1 MTSYSETRRQI
12 VHIAMAAFALLLPY
26 LTWPQAAGL
35 AGAALVFNAIA
46 LGRVAP
52 AIIRETDK
60 RGMRAGVLYYP
71 LSILGLILIFRQHL
85 HFVAAA
91 WGVMAFGDGFA
102 TLIGK
107 SLGGPALPWN
117 REKTWS
123 GLFAFVVCGA
133 IGAVA
138 LSYWFWIIAA
148 SPSIIGSRI
157 IPVNERE
164 LGMLAGI
171 PPHWNFTFWAPI
183 AAAVVAG
190 LVETLPIKLDDNI
203 SVPATA
209 GAAMW
214 FLYQLNRI
222 GLVDTLA
229 MDLATGLLISFPIA
243 LLALRVGNITI
254 GGAITGVVFAAI
266 IYAGFYLGGLVVL
279 AIALAFTIASSRIDR
294 SKAPQR
300 EAARGERR
308 GVGNIVANCLVG
320 TLGAMLE
327 VFSFNWGS
335 ELAAVWLVAGIVA
348 GASDSVASEVGKAWG
363 GTPRAFPTWR
373 PVPAGTP
380 GAISFVGTAAG
391 VAAATIM
398 AAAAVAMWLIPARLV
413 APVVAACTVGAF
425 AESALSTRF
434 EADGVLDNNTLNF
447 LNTAIAAGLAVWSA
461 RELLA
466 WAA

>member
-52 AIIRETDK
+52 AIMREGEK
-60 RGMRAGVLYYP
+60 RGFRAGVLYYP
-71 LSILGLILIFRQHL
+71 LSILILILIFRARL
-85 HFVAAA
+85 DFVAAA

-102 TLIGK
+102 TLAGK
-107 SLGGPALPWN
+107 LRGGPRLPWN
-117 REKTWS
+117 QDKTWS
-123 GLFAFVVCGA
+123 GLVAFMLFGA
-133 IGAVA
+133 LGAVG
-138 LSYWFWIIAA
+138 LSVWFLMNAEPP
-148 SPSIIGSRI
+148 PSELVI
-157 IPVNERE
+157 IPLNVQV
-164 LGMLAGI
+164 I
-171 PPHWNFTFWAPI
+171 PWWMAMVAAPV
-183 AAAVVAG
+183 AAAVVAAF
-190 LVETLPIKLDDNI
+190 VETIPIKLDDNV

-209 GAAMW
+209 GAVLW
-214 FLYQLNRI
+214 FFYQFNWI
-222 GLVDTLA
+222 GPFDTLA
-229 MDLATGLLISFPIA
+229 ADLATGLLVSIPIA

-254 GGAITGVVFAAI
+254 GGAITGAVFAAI

-279 AIALAFTIASSRIDR
+279 AIALALTIASSRINR
-294 SKAPQR
+294 SKAPRR

-308 GVGNIVANCLVG
+308 GVGNIIANCLVG

-327 VFSFNWGS
+327 VFSFNGGS

-348 GASDSVASEVGKAWG
+348 GASDTVASEVGKAWG

-373 PVPAGTP
+373 AVPAGTP

-447 LNTAIAAGLAVWSA
+447 LNTAIAAGLAVWWA

-466 WAA
+466 RAA

>member
-1 MTSYSETRRQI
+1 VTSYSETRRQI

-46 LGRVAP
+46 LGRLAP
-52 AIIRETDK
+52 AIIREADK
-60 RGMRAGVLYYP
+60 RGIRAGVLYYP
-71 LSILGLILIFRQHL
+71 LSILVLILIFRRHL
-85 HFVAAA
+85 DFVAAA

-102 TLIGK
+102 TLAGK
-107 SLGGPALPWN
+107 LFGGPRLPWN
-117 REKTWS
+117 LEKTWS
-123 GLFAFVVCGA
+123 GLIAFVVCGA

-138 LSYWFWIIAA
+138 LSTWFWLWH
-148 SPSIIGSRI
+148 SP
-157 IPVNERE
+157 
-164 LGMLAGI
+164 L
-171 PPHWNFTFWAPI
+171 PPFATPQSHWDFRFWTPI

-190 LVETLPIKLDDNI
+190 LVETIPIKLDDNI

-209 GAAMW
+209 GAVMW
-214 FLYQLNRI
+214 FVYQINRI
-222 GLVDTLA
+222 GPFDTLA
-229 MDLATGLLISFPIA
+229 MDLATGLLISIPIA

-254 GGAITGVVFAAI
+254 GGAITGVVFAVI

-279 AIALAFTIASSRIDR
+279 AIALALTIASSRISR

-300 EAARGERR
+300 EGARGERR
-308 GVGNIVANCLVG
+308 GVGNIIANCLVG
-320 TLGAMLE
+320 TLGALLE

-348 GASDSVASEVGKAWG
+348 GASDTVASEVGKTWG
-363 GTPRAFPTWR
+363 GTPRSFPTWR
-373 PVPAGTP
+373 AVPAGTP
-380 GAISFVGTAAG
+380 GAISFAGTAAG
-391 VAAATIM
+391 IAAATIM
-398 AAAAVAMWLIPARLV
+398 SGAAVAMWLIPVRLV

-447 LNTAIAAGLAVWSA
+447 LNTAIAAGLAVWWA

-466 WAA
+466 WSA

>member
-26 LTWPQAAGL
+26 LTWPEAAGL

-52 AIIRETDK
+52 AIMRETDK
-60 RGMRAGVLYYP
+60 RGIRAGVLYYP
-71 LSILGLILIFRQHL
+71 LSILTLILVFRARL
-85 HFVAAA
+85 DFVAAA

-102 TLIGK
+102 TLVGK

-123 GLFAFVVCGA
+123 GLIAFIVFGA
-133 IGAVA
+133 IGGVGLSVWFWLVSPPQPENFAA
-138 LSYWFWIIAA
+138 LS
-148 SPSIIGSRI
+148 
-157 IPVNERE
+157 
-164 LGMLAGI
+164 
-171 PPHWNFTFWAPI
+171 HWTFKFWAPI
-183 AAAVVAG
+183 VAAVLAAF
-190 LVETLPIKLDDNI
+190 VETILIRLDDNI

-209 GAAMW
+209 GAVMW
-214 FLYQLNRI
+214 FAHQFNRAAP
-222 GLVDTLA
+222 VDTLGV
-229 MDLATGLLISFPIA
+229 DLATGLLVSIPIA

-279 AIALAFTIASSRIDR
+279 AIALALTIASSRINR

-308 GVGNIVANCLVG
+308 GVGNIIANCLVG

-348 GASDSVASEVGKAWG
+348 GASDTVASEVGKAWG
-363 GTPRAFPTWR
+363 GTPRAFPTWC

-434 EADGVLDNNTLNF
+434 EANGVLDNNTLNF
-447 LNTAIAAGLAVWSA
+447 LNTAIAAGLAVWWA

-466 WAA
+466 WSA